1 MSDAILQEGKENTQI
16 DQSLG
21 LLRVIESLSLR
32 NTTETIAVLQLLLRK
47 VSLPPE
53 LFDAVRRAE
62 LRNRGMASKISAV
75 VELYGGE
82 EAQVPLRL
90 ASYDV
95 RQFFSVLTDQINTAL
110 GHKVKGDV
118 SFVMDEFED
127 LSATFD
133 ARRVCM
139 ILYHLVANALQHGIT
154 ENKNV
159 VLCPCLQDGIF
170 EISVRD
176 YGGGIA
182 KERQEKL
189 FTGFTEAMN
198 LQTLAQG
205 AVLPRI
211 QGIGLPL
218 CRKLVEEMEGE
229 LKFKNYKNGA
239 KFILRLP
246 QQGHRIRELSLYY
259 PDDTLMQACVADLLE
274 EINEKTEV

>member
-1 MSDAILQEGKENTQI
+1 MNDTVLQKNTDDTQV

-21 LLRVIESLSLR
+21 LLRVIEAVHLR
-32 NTTETIAVLQLLLRK
+32 NVTETIAVCQLILRN

-53 LFDAVRRAE
+53 IFDAVRRVE
-62 LRNRGMASKISAV
+62 LSNRGTAGKISAV
-75 VELYGGE
+75 IELYGGKE
-82 EAQVPLRL
+82 SQVPLRT

-95 RQFFSVLTDQINTAL
+95 RQFFTVLTEQINTAL
-110 GHKVKGDV
+110 GHKRKGDV

-127 LSATFD
+127 LNAAFD

-159 VLCPCLQDGIF
+159 ILRPCLQDGIF

-182 KERQEKL
+182 KERQTKL
-189 FTGFTEAMN
+189 FTAFKEALS
-198 LQTLAQG
+198 LQAIANGPL
-205 AVLPRI
+205 VPRI

-218 CRKLVEEMEGE
+218 CRKLAEEMAGE
-229 LKFKNYKNGA
+229 LDFKNYKTGA
-239 KFILRLP
+239 KFMLRLP
-246 QQGHRIRELSLYY
+246 QQENRVRELSIYQ
-259 PDDTLMQACVADLLE
+259 PDDALMQTCMADLLGA
-274 EINEKTEV
+274 IY